1 MTSSRQLTAAALLL
15 LVVVVVILVA
25 SSVSA
30 FSTSCGGKL
39 SSSARRQHVISG
51 RPSRKAFDI
60 VTIGRHQKPSS
71 YYDIITSLK
80 SSASSDTERDI
91 ITPPST
97 DAMKELGIKLILSAA
112 TYHGATSKMISINW
126 KFDKIIVIVD
136 TSADDDYI
144 GDAGT
149 NGGGVSCAVG
159 DLIDDEFDDDELLEY
174 ELVDD
179 YDDIDYDD
187 NEEDFDDDDYDEEEE
202 EDFETLQQ
210 QLGLQEQEH
219 EEQEGNNQ
227 DDQKRTIDLTAI
239 ARTINEYLSQ
249 DGEDSLAFQIA
260 KLYEIEVTTPE
271 FDNVLRDYSSSSDS
285 AEGGG
290 GVNMFEVYKGF
301 DVIVDYWEVPK
312 KKKKKKSGKAGK
324 DVVVDEESSATE
336 EKDEEEDEEQ
346 KTKKVIEGK
355 LVGRDNDK
363 GVTMVNV
370 KGRITKIKNDMI
382 ESVKLPKAKREKGV
396 K

>member
-1 MTSSRQLTAAALLL
+1 
-15 LVVVVVILVA
+15 
-25 SSVSA
+25 
-30 FSTSCGGKL
+30 
-39 SSSARRQHVISG
+39 
-51 RPSRKAFDI
+51 
-60 VTIGRHQKPSS
+60 
-71 YYDIITSLK
+71 
-80 SSASSDTERDI
+80 
-91 ITPPST
+91 
-97 DAMKELGIKLILSAA
+97 MKELGTKLILSAA
-112 TYHGATSKMISINW
+112 TYHGATSKMISIDW

-136 TSADDDYI
+136 TSADDDYNI
-144 GDAGT
+144 GGEA
-149 NGGGVSCAVG
+149 VSCSVG

-174 ELVDD
+174 ELVDY
-179 YDDIDYDD
+179 YDDIDYDA
-187 NEEDFDDDDYDEEEE
+187 NEEDFDEEEEE

-210 QLGLQEQEH
+210 QLGLQQQQQQEDD
-219 EEQEGNNQ
+219 ERDDKNQ
-227 DDQKRTIDLTAI
+227 DDQKRTTIDLTLI

-271 FDNVLRDYSSSSDS
+271 FDNVLRDYSNT
-285 AEGGG
+285 EEGGGG

-324 DVVVDEESSATE
+324 DVAAATV
-336 EKDEEEDEEQ
+336 EKEEEEDVEEQ

-382 ESVKLPKAKREKGV
+382 DSVKLPKAKREKGV

>member
-1 MTSSRQLTAAALLL
+1 
-15 LVVVVVILVA
+15 
-25 SSVSA
+25 
-30 FSTSCGGKL
+30 
-39 SSSARRQHVISG
+39 
-51 RPSRKAFDI
+51 
-60 VTIGRHQKPSS
+60 
-71 YYDIITSLK
+71 
-80 SSASSDTERDI
+80 
-91 ITPPST
+91 
-97 DAMKELGIKLILSAA
+97 MKELGTKLILSAA
-112 TYHGATSKMISINW
+112 AYHGATSEMITIDW

-136 TSADDDYI
+136 ISADEDYI
-144 GDAGT
+144 GGDTAV
-149 NGGGVSCAVG
+149 VSCSVG

-179 YDDIDYDD
+179 YDDIDYDG
-187 NEEDFDDDDYDEEEE
+187 NEEDFDGGEE

-210 QLGLQEQEH
+210 QLGLQEQQDDD
-219 EEQEGNNQ
+219 EQGDKNQ
-227 DDQKRTIDLTAI
+227 NDQKRTTIDLTLI

-260 KLYEIEVTTPE
+260 KLHEIEVTTPE
-271 FDNVLRDYSSSSDS
+271 FDNVLRDYSNS
-285 AEGGG
+285 EVGG

-312 KKKKKKSGKAGK
+312 KKKKKKKSGKAGK
-324 DVVVDEESSATE
+324 DVAAVSEGESATTA
-336 EKDEEEDEEQ
+336 EKEEEEEEEQ

-355 LVGRDNDK
+355 LVGRDNEK

-382 ESVKLPKAKREKGV
+382 DSVKLPKAKREKGV

>member
-1 MTSSRQLTAAALLL
+1 
-15 LVVVVVILVA
+15 
-25 SSVSA
+25 
-30 FSTSCGGKL
+30 
-39 SSSARRQHVISG
+39 
-51 RPSRKAFDI
+51 
-60 VTIGRHQKPSS
+60 
-71 YYDIITSLK
+71 
-80 SSASSDTERDI
+80 
-91 ITPPST
+91 
-97 DAMKELGIKLILSAA
+97 MKELGTKLILSAA
-112 TYHGATSKMISINW
+112 AYHGATSKMISIDW

-136 TSADDDYI
+136 ISADEDYI

-149 NGGGVSCAVG
+149 NGGAVSCAVG
-159 DLIDDEFDDDELLEY
+159 DLIDDDEFDDDELLEY
-174 ELVDD
+174 ELFDD

-187 NEEDFDDDDYDEEEE
+187 DNEEEFDEEE

-210 QLGLQEQEH
+210 QLGLQEQND
-219 EEQEGNNQ
+219 EQEEGKNQ
-227 DDQKRTIDLTAI
+227 DDQKRTTIDLTLI

-260 KLYEIEVTTPE
+260 KLHEIEVTTPE
-271 FDNVLRDYSSSSDS
+271 FDNVLRDYSNSGNEE
-285 AEGGG
+285 EGGG

-312 KKKKKKSGKAGK
+312 QKKKKKSGKAGK
-324 DVVVDEESSATE
+324 EVVAVAEEESATTAE
-336 EKDEEEDEEQ
+336 EKDEEEEEQLQ